1 MLGSHVEAALKELK
15 RTDVDGLPAFLQV
28 SDGST
33 IGSATPQ
40 SNGGDDGPG
49 SERSV
54 VGLGQMA
61 IIIEQKGRTTMGGAK
76 LKEETG
82 HQGAMAG

>member
-1 MLGSHVEAALKELK
+1 MLGSHVEAAPQELK
-15 RTDVDGLPAFLQV
+15 RTKVTGLSAFLQV

-33 IGSATPQ
+33 IDSATP

-61 IIIEQKGRTTMGGAK
+61 IIIKQKGRTTMGGAK